1 MKKIFLV
8 ILLIVFSSCDDLTT
22 EPKRSYFNPERNY
35 SELHGLEL
43 VTVFTGDSNT
53 YAINNLPGWNM
64 AYTGYTIDDII
75 AQVPS
80 LKKLHPIVLVVMIG
94 SNDAFSG
101 EDDVTFQTKYT
112 EMVKELQLCC
122 HVLICIS
129 ILPTIIQGGYLGFQ
143 FSNVR
148 VDRWNGIIETI
159 CESENVKFF
168 NNSYLFRNRPDLFM
182 SDGGVHLNRAGQDL
196 FVKSLTL
203 IGLR

>member
-8 ILLIVFSSCDDLTT
+8 ILLVCLSSCDDLTT
-22 EPKRSYFNPERNY
+22 APERSYFNPERNY
-35 SELHGLEL
+35 HELRGLEL

-64 AYTGYTIDDII
+64 AYTGYMIDDII

-94 SNDAFSG
+94 SNDACTG
-101 EDDVTFQTKYT
+101 ESDDTFRMKYT

-122 HVLICIS
+122 HVLICVS
-129 ILPTIIQGGYLGFQ
+129 ILPTILQGEYAGFQ

-159 CESENVKFF
+159 CESESVIFF
-168 NNSYLFRNRPDLFM
+168 NNSCLFRNRPDLFM
-182 SDGGVHLNRAGQDL
+182 PDGGVHLNRSGQDL